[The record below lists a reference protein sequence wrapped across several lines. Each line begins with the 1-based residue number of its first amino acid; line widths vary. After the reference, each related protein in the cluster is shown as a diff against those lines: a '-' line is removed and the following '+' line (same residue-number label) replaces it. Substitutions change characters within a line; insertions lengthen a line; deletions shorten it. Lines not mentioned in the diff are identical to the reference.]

1 MLWGCFSAKGPGRL
15 ICVKERM
22 NGAMYREILSENL
35 LPSARALNMKRGWVF
50 QHDNDPKHTARAMKE
65 WLRKKHFKA
74 LEWPSQSPD
83 LNPIENLWRELK
95 VRVAQR
101 QKLRVAQNI
110 TALEEICMEE
120 TLPVALLSSVACELA
135 PLKIVFLCVFF
146 SIFISLFIRVTSA
159 MIMYDKRTLLD
170 IGQRYTNLIQ
180 DTLYTDPAWPLE
192 ILRSTEADK
201 GRLNNTRRRR
211 KHRGK
216 RAGIRNRLRKRA
228 HSPPLPSILLANV
241 QSLDN
246 KMDDLRARISFQ
258 RDIRD
263 CNIICLS
270 ETWLTPSVPDNA
282 VTPSDNFSVFRM
294 DRTAEAGKTKGGGVC
309 FFINKKWCDPRNIS
323 ILSRSC
329 SPHLEHLSIIC
340 RPFYLPREFSSTV
353 VTAVYIPPQA
363 DSSLALSKLHDELS
377 GYINIHPDAACIVAG
392 DFNKANLKKVIPN
405 FHQHISCPTRGL
417 NTLDHCYT
425 QFKNA
430 YKAHS
435 LPAFGKSDHAA
446 IFLTPDYKQR
456 ILQEPPVKR
465 EVTRWSPHSEAT
477 LQASLDDVD
486 WDMFRAS
493 SSDVSE
499 FTEVALSFVNTL
511 TEQATETVTIKT
523 FSNQKPWV
531 DRTIRDAVNHRTA
544 AYNAGILSG
553 NMSEYKSSCY
563 ALRRAVRA
571 AKRRYSERI
580 ESHFQLNDSR
590 RMWQGLKTI
599 CSSGNNNSVEVRAD
613 PLLAVEL
620 NNFYGRFECNSGA
633 ILPSSASRSSRQ
645 SSNDYAITLS
655 EDDVRRELRRVNVR
669 KAAGPDGI
677 TGRVLRSC
685 ADQLA
690 GLFTSIFNESL
701 ATSVVPTPFKKSVI
715 IPVPK
720 NSKLSCLNDYRP
732 VALTSTVM
740 KVFER
745 LLKKHICSSIPATLD
760 PLQFAYRPNRST
772 DDAISQVLHSSLTHI
787 DSKNGNYVRLL
798 FIDYSSAFNTI
809 VPTKLAVKLSDLGLN
824 TSLCDW
830 IQDFLTARPQ
840 VVKVG
845 QFTSNSI
852 TLNIGAPQG
861 CVLSPL
867 LYSLYTHDCVSS
879 HSSTSIIKFA
889 DDTVVLGLIN
899 NDDKTAYLDEVER
912 LTTWCQDN
920 CLSLNVSKTK
930 ELIVDFRKRQ
940 QRPYTPLMISGTPV
954 ERVSSFKY
962 LGVNISEDLTWTTHI
977 QTQVKKARQRLYH
990 LRQLRKFRVSPAIL
1004 KTFYSG
1010 AIESVLTQ
1018 CISVWYGN
1026 SSNQDCK
1033 ALQRVVRLAERISGS
1048 TLPSLQGI
1056 YLKRCRSRAA
1066 KITKDSNHPGNHLFR
1081 LLPSGRRYRSLM
1093 AKTERLRKSF
1103 FPQAIRLLNTN
1114 SVP

>member
-1 MLWGCFSAKGPGRL
+1 MTCSYVYSHFIHFNTSYTSFRL
-15 ICVKERM
+15 
-22 NGAMYREILSENL
+22 
-35 LPSARALNMKRGWVF
+35 
-50 QHDNDPKHTARAMKE
+50 
-65 WLRKKHFKA
+65 
-74 LEWPSQSPD
+74 
-83 LNPIENLWRELK
+83 
-95 VRVAQR
+95 
-101 QKLRVAQNI
+101 
-110 TALEEICMEE
+110 
-120 TLPVALLSSVACELA
+120 LPVALLSSVACELA

-294 DRTAEAGKTKGGGVC
+294 DRTAEAGKNKGGGVC

-446 IFLTPDYKQR
+446 IFLTLDYKQR
-456 ILQEPPVKR
+456 ILQEPPVER

-720 NSKLSCLNDYRP
+720 NSKPSCLNVYRP

-899 NDDKTAYLDEVER
+899 NDDETAYLDEVER

-1018 CISVWYGN
+1018 CISVWYN
-1026 SSNQDCK
+1026 NATNQDCK